1 MTTRLNTI
9 PSTRTMTI
17 KFLFAGSC
25 STLLSRFIMFA
36 YPSPPVSR
44 GCIIDLVNPTF
55 LCLRH
60 WQPRFHRRALTII
73 NVDFYLSILFHHPS
87 FYPCFHLIAYRNLA
101 RPIRFPPSPAQ
112 CVRSSTSRRGSAGT
126 RLEQSSGQCTELCD
140 FGLADQ
146 IAFPSF
152 SPRHSITPLSCCLVF
167 TLRPPLSLFTRG
179 LPSHSP
185 YHRAATTGKS
195 YQRNTASKPTAPTRA
210 RPTCS
215 SSGST
220 FTTTRLPR
228 ENMSP
233 APYSSILNPGRWTR
247 SGAGRWEVC
256 SGLITCEFGANWR
269 RCPTRR

>member
-146 IAFPSF
+146 SLSLHSRLVILLPHSPAASSLR
-152 SPRHSITPLSCCLVF
+152 SPRLYRSSLADCRLIFRTTALQLQGSRIRGTRHPSRRLLQGHV
-167 TLRPPLSLFTRG
+167 RPAARADQRLLQRG
-179 LPSHSP
+179 CRGKICPP
-185 YHRAATTGKS
+185 RRTHRS
-195 YQRNTASKPTAPTRA
+195 
-210 RPTCS
+210 
-215 SSGST
+215 
-220 FTTTRLPR
+220 
-228 ENMSP
+228 
-233 APYSSILNPGRWTR
+233 
-247 SGAGRWEVC
+247 
-256 SGLITCEFGANWR
+256 
-269 RCPTRR
+269 